1 MRGNNS
7 GNYKNPCLT
16 MHQPWASL
24 LVHGIKRIEGRSWP
38 APIRGRLWIH
48 AASKVPDE
56 STIKAMEYFYREI
69 YAVNGITDIK
79 FPEHYPTSRLLGCVD
94 VVGCLRQEELACW
107 DMVPESVRLEAQ
119 TNYCWLCEY
128 PQKLLTPFEMRGFQG
143 VYNLEKKI
151 YEAVVRGLSPVTSL
165 LPAKFPLPDLHDS
178 FSLQPG
184 CISVSSPN
192 LKASSEADG
201 SSTLS
206 MAITG
211 AREASVQFSKKDQ
224 NSRTTVQNNKPY
236 KTNTSHE
243 ETKNVKSYNLRS
255 LSRSR
260 DKDKPSSTNFS
271 EIFDDGT
278 LPLHHEDKRSYR
290 RYEIRSRYN
299 QYRGADERQPL
310 QQPAK
315 GSMATKKE
323 EKSRGERY
331 EESSRQIWS
340 PGAALSLN
348 TQPPSRIFAAAIR
361 GLKP

>member
-1 MRGNNS
+1 MRANNS

-24 LVHGIKRIEGRSWP
+24 LVHGIKRVEGRSWP

-56 STIKAMEYFYREI
+56 STIKAMECFYREI

-79 FPEHYPTSRLLGCVD
+79 FPEHYPTSRLLGCVE
-94 VVGCLRQEELACW
+94 VAGCLRQEELACW
-107 DMVPESVRLEAQ
+107 ETVPESVRLEAQ
-119 TNYCWLCEY
+119 TKYCWLCEH
-128 PQKLLTPFEMRGFQG
+128 PQKLLIPFEMRGYQG

-151 YEAVVRGLSPVTSL
+151 YEAAVRGLSPVTSL
-165 LPAKFPLPDLHDS
+165 LPVKFPLPDPHDS

-192 LKASSEADG
+192 LKASSEADR
-201 SSTLS
+201 SSTLTL
-206 MAITG
+206 AIAG
-211 AREASVQFSKKDQ
+211 AQDAALQFSKKDQ
-224 NSRTTVQNNKPY
+224 NSRTIVENNIPY
-236 KTNTSHE
+236 KTNTSYE
-243 ETKNVKSYNLRS
+243 DTKTVKPYSLRS

-260 DKDKPSSTNFS
+260 DKDKASSTNFS

-278 LPLHHEDKRSYR
+278 LPLHHEKRSYSQ
-290 RYEIRSRYN
+290 YEGSSGYN

-315 GSMATKKE
+315 GSMASKKE

-331 EESSRQIWS
+331 EGSSRQIQS
-340 PGAALSLN
+340 PGAALSPS
-348 TQPPSRIFAAAIR
+348 TQPPSKIFAAAVR